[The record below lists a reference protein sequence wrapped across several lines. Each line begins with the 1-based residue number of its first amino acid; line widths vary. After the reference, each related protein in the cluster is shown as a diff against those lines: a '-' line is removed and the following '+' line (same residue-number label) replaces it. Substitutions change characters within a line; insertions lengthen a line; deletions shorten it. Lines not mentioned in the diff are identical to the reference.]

1 MNGCVFQEL
10 GRFLVLAGI
19 LSNFAVVRRLC
30 HTWAWLIFIEDMK
43 KGLAKLL
50 AVFATLAAVMALW
63 KVVFMAVRMPDQLG
77 ALGQVMLH
85 GLPMDM
91 SVAGYLSVIPGLLIA
106 AATLTR
112 LRWPRVALDV
122 YFGLVSALLGGIY
135 CLDLLLYGYWG
146 FRLDMTPVFYFTT
159 SPSAAMASARW
170 WEVLAGLA
178 AWGAA
183 ALLTWLALTRGAGK
197 IDIVPSV
204 RRRWAPPAAVLVAT
218 ALLFI
223 PIRGSFTVSTM
234 NLSRSYFSRDIR
246 LNHAATNPAFS
257 LLYSATHQSDFGSQF
272 RYFEPA
278 EADRLMAS
286 LLAPAAVPDSAAA
299 DAPCPGLLRA
309 ARPDVV
315 LVILESFSSHLLP
328 SLGGDSVA
336 VGLDSLGRE
345 GLLFSDIYASSFRTD
360 RGVPAILSAFPGPP
374 TVSVMKYVDK
384 IERLPSFPRVM
395 RDKGGYR
402 LAYYYGGDANF
413 FNMMAYLMCMGFDRV
428 VSDRDFPVKEK
439 MSKWGAHDDVLFS
452 RAWNDIKAGLMPLDG
467 REPTLTV
474 VQTSSSHEP
483 FEVPYDNPRFV
494 GKPRRNAF
502 AFTDSCLT
510 AFVDSLRTLPS
521 WGSTLVIAVPDHY
534 GAWPRDFDDVT
545 DRHRIPVVMAGGA
558 LRCPGT
564 VIDKTGGQTDI
575 AATLLAALGLPAG
588 EFRYSRD
595 LLDPRTPPAAVF
607 SQKDRLCVVTPS
619 DTVVFNLESGEPER
633 LSGPAAASR
642 LDQAK
647 AFLQRLYLDLDSL

>member
-1 MNGCVFQEL
+1 MAAN
-10 GRFLVLAGI
+10 
-19 LSNFAVVRRLC
+19 LC
-30 HTWAWLIFIEDMK
+30 DLMK
-43 KGLAKLL
+43 KGLVKLL
-50 AVFATLAAVMALW
+50 AVFATLTAVMALW

-77 ALGQVMLH
+77 ALGQVALH

-91 SVAGYLSVIPGLLIA
+91 SVAGYLSVIPGLLVA
-106 AATLTR
+106 AETLTR
-112 LRWPRVALDV
+112 RRWPRVALDV

-146 FRLDMTPVFYFTT
+146 FRLDMTPLFYFST
-159 SPSAAMASARW
+159 SPAAAMASARW

-183 ALLTWLALTRGAGK
+183 ALLTWLALTRGTGK
-197 IDIVPSV
+197 IHPEPAV
-204 RRRWAPPAAVLVAT
+204 RRRWAAPVAMVVAT
-218 ALLFI
+218 GLLFI

-257 LLYSATHQSDFGSQF
+257 LLYSATHQSDFSSQF
-272 RYFEPA
+272 QYFDPA

-286 LLAPAAVPDSAAA
+286 LMSPSAEPDSASV
-299 DAPCPGLLRA
+299 DAVPCPRLTRTD
-309 ARPDVV
+309 RPDVV

-345 GLLFSDIYASSFRTD
+345 GLMFSNIYASSFRTD

-384 IERLPSFPRVM
+384 IEHLPSFPRVM
-395 RDKGGYR
+395 RDKGGYS

-428 VSDRDFPVKEK
+428 VSDKDFPISEK
-439 MSKWGAHDDVLFS
+439 LSKWGAHDDALFS
-452 RAWNDIKAGLMPLDG
+452 RAWREISAERVPVDS
-467 REPTLTV
+467 REPRLTV
-474 VQTSSSHEP
+474 IQTSSSHEP
-483 FEVPYDNPRFV
+483 FEVPYANPRFA

-502 AFTDSCLT
+502 AYTDSCLT

-521 WGSTLVIAVPDHY
+521 WGNTLVIAVPDHY
-534 GAWPRDFDDVT
+534 GAWPRDLDDVVE
-545 DRHRIPVVMAGGA
+545 RHRVPLVMAGGA
-558 LRCPGT
+558 LECGG
-564 VIDKTGGQTDI
+564 VMVDKVGNQTDL
-575 AATLLAALGLPAG
+575 AATLLSALGLPSD

-595 LLDPRTPPAAVF
+595 LLDPRTPSAAVF
-607 SQKDRLCVVTPS
+607 SQKDRLGVVTPT
-619 DTVVFNLESGEPER
+619 DTAILNLDSSAPER
-633 LSGPAAASR
+633 LSGPSASLR
-642 LDQAK
+642 LQQVK
-647 AFLQRLYLDLDSL
+647 ALLQRLYLDLDSL